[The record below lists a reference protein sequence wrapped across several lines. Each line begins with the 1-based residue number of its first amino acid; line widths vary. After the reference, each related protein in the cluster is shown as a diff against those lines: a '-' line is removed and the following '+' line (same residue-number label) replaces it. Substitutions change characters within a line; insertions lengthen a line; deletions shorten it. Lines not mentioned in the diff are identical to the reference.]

1 MLDRFEQLKAE
12 AIKLRK
18 QAKGIPQSIQR
29 DQLLRKADQM
39 DVATH
44 INEWLSSPGLQAPQ

>member
-1 MLDRFEQLKAE
+1 MLHRFEQIKAE
-12 AIKLRK
+12 ADKLRK
-18 QAKGIPQSIQR
+18 QAKGMPQSIQR
-29 DQLLRKADQM
+29 DQLLRMADQM

>member
-18 QAKGIPQSIQR
+18 QAEGMPQSIQR

-39 DVATH
+39 DVATR
-44 INEWLSSPGLQAPQ
+44 INEWLSSPSLQAPQ